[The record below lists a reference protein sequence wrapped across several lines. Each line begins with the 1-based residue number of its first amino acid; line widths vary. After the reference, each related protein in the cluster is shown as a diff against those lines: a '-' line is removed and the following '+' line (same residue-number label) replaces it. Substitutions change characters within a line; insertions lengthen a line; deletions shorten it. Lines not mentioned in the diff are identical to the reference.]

1 MKKSSE
7 YYFFKRFF
15 FYFYYLYRGLIV
27 LRSQEWFKPF
37 SLSKYVY
44 VRLGVTVTL
53 CSIIQYTDRK
63 VSKEKFQVDSLEST

>member
-15 FYFYYLYRGLIV
+15 FIIIIYIGLIV